1 MLFADL
7 VALNGNIITV
17 DDKNPRAEALAVK
30 DEKFIAVG
38 ATSQIRELV
47 GTNTKVIDI
56 QGKTVTPGFIDA
68 HCHPPAVARSLL
80 QVDCSPA
87 RVNTISDI
95 VNVLAERGKTT
106 PPGKWLQGFSYD
118 DTKLTQ
124 KRHPT
129 RWDLDKA
136 STEHPIY
143 VRHVSGHIGV
153 VNSHALAMAKVT
165 KDSSDPAGGRF
176 DRAENGELTG
186 VCRERAQDMF
196 RPLIPPPAREEDKKA
211 IHLLCQEYSSA
222 GITSVGDA
230 MVNPL
235 DIRLYQDA
243 LEEELLSMRVYM
255 MVLSDNLPHLKELSL
270 RTGFGNNRLKIGA
283 IKMFLDGAI
292 AGRTASLYEPYEGRP
307 DDYGILVLT
316 QEELDKRIFEAH
328 EAGFQI
334 GVHANGDRAIDML
347 LDSYEKALHK
357 LPRVNHRHR
366 IEHCTVVN
374 TTILKRI
381 KELGLVVL
389 PFSTYIWEH
398 GEKMKEYGKRISMMF
413 ACRSFLDY
421 GIPVAGSTDNP
432 CGPVEPLLGLQSMVT
447 RKSKDGEI
455 LGAEQKISIDEA
467 IKIYTLG
474 SAYASFEENV
484 KGSIEVG
491 KLADFVVLSNDPT
504 RVSPDTIRAIDVEKT
519 IVGGEIVYELE
530 NYSNG
535 RRLI

>member
-7 VALNGNIITV
+7 VVLNGNIITV

-30 DEKFIAVG
+30 GEKFVAVG
-38 ATSQIRELV
+38 TTNQIRELV
-47 GTNTKVIDI
+47 GANTRVIDI
-56 QGKTVTPGFIDA
+56 QRETVIPGFIDA
-68 HCHPPAVARSLL
+68 HCHPTEVARSLL
-80 QVDCSPA
+80 QVDCSPGK
-87 RVNTISDI
+87 VNAISDI
-95 VNVLAERGKTT
+95 VNTLAERSKTT
-106 PPGKWLQGFSYD
+106 PPGKWLQGFGYD
-118 DTKLTQ
+118 DTKL
-124 KRHPT
+124 KENRHPT

-143 VRHVSGHIGV
+143 ITQVSGHIGV
-153 VNSHALAMAKVT
+153 VNSHALKIAKLT
-165 KDSSDPAGGRF
+165 KDSSDPTGGKF
-176 DRAENGELTG
+176 DRIQNGELTG
-186 VCRERAQDMF
+186 VCRERAQDIF
-196 RPLIPPPAREEDKKA
+196 RPLIPPPTREEDKKA
-211 IHLLCQEYSSA
+211 IHLLCQKYSSG

-230 MVNPL
+230 MVSPL

-243 LEEELLSMRVYM
+243 LEERSLSIRVYM
-255 MVLSDNLPHLKELSL
+255 MPLNNNLPYLKKLNL
-270 RTGFGNNRLKIGA
+270 RTGFGNSRLKIGA
-283 IKMFLDGAI
+283 TKMFLDGAI

-316 QEELDKRIFEAH
+316 QEKLDKEIFEAH
-328 EAGFQI
+328 KAGFQI
-334 GVHANGDRAIDML
+334 GVHANGDRAINML
-347 LDSYEKALHK
+347 LDSYEKALNK

-374 TTILKRI
+374 PTILKRI

-413 ACRSFLDY
+413 ACRSFLDH

-455 LGAEQKISIDEA
+455 LGAEQKISIEEA
-467 IKIYTLG
+467 IRIYTMG
-474 SAYASFEENV
+474 SAYASFEENI

-491 KLADFVVLSNDPT
+491 KLADFVVLSDDPT
-504 RVSPDTIRAIDVEKT
+504 RVSPDNIRAINVEKT

-530 NYSNG
+530 NYNDR